1 MYFPL
6 PLVEPAC
13 ASSPLSLFFPIL
25 SLSRS
30 AFPLD
35 LFSRISCPGPQK
47 LQVLLQWDLEL
58 QLQGL
63 DLDLLLG
70 TLLMYL
76 LMVQD

>member
-1 MYFPL
+1 MYFPPPYL
-6 PLVEPAC
+6 SSFPSYPFPAL
-13 ASSPLSLFFPIL
+13 LSLLICFPW
-25 SLSRS
+25 
-30 AFPLD
+30 
-35 LFSRISCPGPQK
+35 ISCPGPQK
-47 LQVLLQWDLEL
+47 LRVLLQWDLEL